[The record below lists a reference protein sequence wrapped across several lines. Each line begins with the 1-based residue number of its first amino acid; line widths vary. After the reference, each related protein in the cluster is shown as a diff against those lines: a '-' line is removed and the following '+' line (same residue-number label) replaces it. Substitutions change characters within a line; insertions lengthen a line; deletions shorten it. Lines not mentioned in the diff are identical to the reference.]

1 LIRDSGFHNRGKYA
15 RAGKILAGT
24 LVSATLLFA
33 AGPMSWGQINQAQ
46 NEIILA
52 MVRIVLENN
61 ATLASQEAL
70 VREGQKLP
78 ELRSKVALTGINFS
92 AGTSIWNP
100 DTSTFQLYPAFTI
113 GTSLSLS
120 DPARILNSYNLK
132 KERESAR
139 QEYQKIRNTLIA
151 ELLDAVG
158 EVMKLYSRRDSLA
171 KLKVYLEDYSD
182 LIEKQ
187 VRAGVGTP
195 ELDKLWT
202 LKERIITLEADL
214 KDVENQLST
223 KRLQTAMSLG
233 GQAWQELLDL
243 MARLDARA

>member
-1 LIRDSGFHNRGKYA
+1 MNQVLSDIFSSR
-15 RAGKILAGT
+15 KILAGI
-24 LVSATLLFA
+24 LASAILLFT
-33 AGPMSWGQINQAQ
+33 AGSVSWGQVNPAQ
-46 NEIILA
+46 NEIIQA

-61 ATLASQEAL
+61 PTLSSQQTL

-78 ELRSKVALTGINFS
+78 ELRSRVVLTGINFT

-100 DTSTFQLYPAFTI
+100 DSNSFQLYPAFTI

-120 DPARILNSYNLK
+120 DPARILNGYNLK
-132 KERESAR
+132 KEREGAK

-158 EVMKLYSRRDSLA
+158 EIMKLYGRRDSLE

-187 VRAGVGTP
+187 VRAGVGAP

-202 LKERIITLEADL
+202 LKERIINLEADL

-223 KRLQTAMSLG
+223 KRLQTAMSLAG
-233 GQAWQELLDL
+233 DAWQELFDL
-243 MARLDARA
+243 MARLDVRD